1 MEEETNTQP
10 VSDNTEETQ
19 NDTTQT
25 EETKT
30 ISIPKSRFDE
40 VNRER
45 KQLQAKLA
53 EIEKKQAEE
62 QGNYKELATKYETEL
77 NELKNSYKQAKIQS
91 AVTSEASRYNP
102 QDIDVVMKFIDQDSI
117 LDESGDINTQALASE
132 FTRLKTE
139 MPYLFKDS
147 RIQNAGNSS
156 GGNPEKSNAPIFR
169 ESQLKDSDFVAR
181 NLKEI
186 TEATKE
192 GRILTGQ

>member
-62 QGNYKELATKYETEL
+62 KGNYKELATKYETEL

-156 GGNPEKSNAPIFR
+156 GGNPEKSNAPIFK
-169 ESQLKDSDFVAR
+169 ESQLRDSDFVAR

>member
-19 NDTTQT
+19 NETVQT

-62 QGNYKELATKYETEL
+62 HGNYKELATKYETEL

-117 LDESGDINTQALASE
+117 LDEAGDINTQALASE

-156 GGNPEKSNAPIFR
+156 GGNPEKSNAPIFK

>member
-10 VSDNTEETQ
+10 VSDNTEEAQ
-19 NDTTQT
+19 NETVQT

-30 ISIPKSRFDE
+30 INIPKSRFDE

-62 QGNYKELATKYETEL
+62 HGNYKELATKYETEL

-156 GGNPEKSNAPIFR
+156 GGNPEKSNAPIFK
-169 ESQLKDSDFVAR
+169 ESQLRDSDFVAR

>member
-10 VSDNTEETQ
+10 VSDNTEEIQ
-19 NDTTQT
+19 NDTVQT
-25 EETKT
+25 EENKT

-45 KQLQAKLA
+45 KQLQARLA

-91 AVTSEASRYNP
+91 AVTLEASRYNP

-117 LDESGDINTQALASE
+117 LDESGDINTQALSNE

>member
-1 MEEETNTQP
+1 MEEETKTQP

-19 NDTTQT
+19 NDTVQT

-117 LDESGDINTQALASE
+117 LDESGDINTQALSSE

-147 RIQNAGNSS
+147 KIQNAGNSS
-156 GGNPEKSNAPIFR
+156 GGNPEKSNAPIFK
-169 ESQLKDSDFVAR
+169 ESQLRDSDFVAR